1 MAKGRLSASLAA
13 CRENGRTRDNV
24 LRTNQDRD
32 FFIMLQ
38 KPRGTR
44 DFLPDEREARRAVEG
59 RLREVARRYGYR
71 EVCTP
76 EFEDLEL
83 FTMRSGEGII
93 EEMYVFED
101 KGGRKMALRPEI
113 TAAVIRMYI
122 NESKV
127 APKPLRW
134 CYYADCFRYERPQ
147 KGRYRQFWQFG
158 VELIGADTAAAD
170 AETIMLASDMLNA
183 TGVTYDLK
191 VGHLSF
197 MKNLVRDLEPPMQ
210 RRVRA
215 HLDKKDF
222 DGLNATLESLDRTE
236 LAASLTAL
244 VNTRDIEEA
253 FEIAGTIP
261 EKERV
266 EQTIGSLDAAGI
278 KYSLNFGIARGL
290 DYYTGIVFEAFA
302 QNLGAE
308 NQILG
313 GGAYRLAHLFGGD
326 DVASCGFAIG
336 FDRVMVSLGDV
347 QPAKDT
353 IAGIVY
359 TNEGRSFALAVAR
372 AFRAEGIRAEMD
384 LMERG
389 LGAQM
394 AHASKSADFA
404 VVIGKREVESGE
416 VTLKDLRSGEQ
427 KTIGLKAAIAG
438 VGALGSR

>member
-1 MAKGRLSASLAA
+1 
-13 CRENGRTRDNV
+13 
-24 LRTNQDRD
+24 
-32 FFIMLQ
+32 
-38 KPRGTR
+38 
-44 DFLPDEREARRAVEG
+44 
-59 RLREVARRYGYR
+59 
-71 EVCTP
+71 
-76 EFEDLEL
+76 
-83 FTMRSGEGII
+83 
-93 EEMYVFED
+93 
-101 KGGRKMALRPEI
+101 
-113 TAAVIRMYI
+113 MYI
-122 NESKV
+122 NEAKV

-197 MKNLVRDLEPPMQ
+197 MKNLVKDLEPAMQ

-222 DGLNATLESLDRTE
+222 DGLNATLESLNKVD

-244 VNTRDIEEA
+244 VATRDLAEA

-266 EQTIGSLDAAGI
+266 EQTIDSLDASGV

-290 DYYTGIVFEAFA
+290 DYYTGIVFEGFA
-302 QNLGAE
+302 ENLGAE

-336 FDRVMVSLGDV
+336 FDRVMVSLGETR
-347 QPAKDT
+347 ARKDT
-353 IAGIVY
+353 VVGLVCTSEGRKRALEVGRALRDAGIR
-359 TNEGRSFALAVAR
+359 T
-372 AFRAEGIRAEMD
+372 EMD

-389 LGAQM
+389 LGAQL
-394 AHASKSADFA
+394 AHAAKTADFA
-404 VVIGKREVESGE
+404 VVIGLREAESGE
-416 VTLKDLRSGEQ
+416 VTLKNLKTGEQ
-427 KTIGLKAAIAG
+427 KTVGLREAIDE
-438 VGALGSR
+438 VGGARGSC

>member
-1 MAKGRLSASLAA
+1 
-13 CRENGRTRDNV
+13 
-24 LRTNQDRD
+24 
-32 FFIMLQ
+32 MLQ

-44 DFLPDEREARRAVEG
+44 DFLPDEMEGRRAVEMK
-59 RLREVARRYGYR
+59 LREVARCYGYR

-101 KGGRKMALRPEI
+101 KGGRKLALRPEI

-122 NESKV
+122 NEAKV

-134 CYYADCFRYERPQ
+134 CYFADCFRYERPQ

-183 TGVTYDLK
+183 TGVTYELK

-197 MKNLVRDLEPPMQ
+197 MKNLVKDLEPAMQ

-215 HLDKKDF
+215 HLDKKDYE
-222 DGLNATLESLDRTE
+222 GLNATLESLNRTD

-244 VNTRDIEEA
+244 VNTRDLVEA
-253 FEIAGTIP
+253 FEIAGAIP
-261 EKERV
+261 EKERF
-266 EQTIGSLDAAGI
+266 EQTIKSLDAAGV

-290 DYYTGIVFEAFA
+290 DYYTGMVFEGFA
-302 QNLGAE
+302 ENLGAE

-313 GGAYRLAHLFGGD
+313 GGTYRLAHLFGGD

-336 FDRVMVSLGDV
+336 FDRVMVSLGDIKSAIV
-347 QPAKDT
+347 PVVGLVCTSEGRTRALVVAKALRD
-353 IAGIVY
+353 AGIR
-359 TNEGRSFALAVAR
+359 T
-372 AFRAEGIRAEMD
+372 EMD
-384 LMERG
+384 LMGRG
-389 LGAQM
+389 LGAQL
-394 AHASKSADFA
+394 AHAAKTANFA
-404 VVIGKREVESGE
+404 IVIGQREAESGQ
-416 VTLKDLRSGEQ
+416 VTIKNLLTAEQ
-427 KTIGLKAAIAG
+427 KTVDLAAAIAEVRAFG
-438 VGALGSR
+438 PG

>member
-1 MAKGRLSASLAA
+1 M
-13 CRENGRTRDNV
+13 
-24 LRTNQDRD
+24 
-32 FFIMLQ
+32 
-38 KPRGTR
+38 
-44 DFLPDEREARRAVEG
+44 EARRAVE
-59 RLREVARRYGYR
+59 RRMREVARRYGYR

-101 KGGRKMALRPEI
+101 KGGRKLALRPEI

-122 NESKV
+122 NEAKV

-170 AETIMLASDMLNA
+170 AETIMLASDVLNA
-183 TGVTYDLK
+183 TGVTFDLK

-197 MKNLVRDLEPPMQ
+197 MKNLVKELEPAMQ
-210 RRVRA
+210 RKVRA

-222 DGLNATLESLDRTE
+222 DGLNATLESLNKTE
-236 LAASLTAL
+236 LASSLTAL
-244 VNTRDIEEA
+244 VATRDLAEA

-266 EQTIGSLDAAGI
+266 EQTIGMLDAAGVN
-278 KYSLNFGIARGL
+278 YSLNFGIARGL
-290 DYYTGIVFEAFA
+290 DYYTGIVFEGFA

-313 GGAYRLAHLFGGD
+313 GGSYRLAHLFGGD

-336 FDRVMVSLGDV
+336 FDRVMVSLGDT
-347 QPAKDT
+347 QAEKDT
-353 IAGIVY
+353 VVGLVCTA
-359 TNEGRSFALAVAR
+359 EGRKRALEVAR
-372 AFRAEGIRAEMD
+372 AFRDAGIRTEMD

-389 LGAQM
+389 LGAQLQ
-394 AHASKSADFA
+394 HAAKSADFV
-404 VVIGKREVESGE
+404 VVIGQREAESGE
-416 VTLKDLRSGEQ
+416 VTLKDLKTGEQ
-427 KTIGLKAAIAG
+427 KSVGLGAAIAE
-438 VGALGSR
+438 VGARGSC

>member
-1 MAKGRLSASLAA
+1 
-13 CRENGRTRDNV
+13 
-24 LRTNQDRD
+24 
-32 FFIMLQ
+32 MLQ

-44 DFLPDEREARRAVEG
+44 DFLPDEMEARRAVEWK
-59 RLREVARRYGYR
+59 LREVARCFGYR

-83 FTMRSGEGII
+83 FTARSGDGII

-101 KGGRKMALRPEI
+101 KGGRKLALRPEI

-122 NESKV
+122 NEAKV

-134 CYYADCFRYERPQ
+134 CYFADCFRYERPQ

-183 TGVTYDLK
+183 TGVTYELK

-197 MKNLVRDLEPPMQ
+197 MKNLVKDLDPVMQ
-210 RRVRA
+210 RKVRA
-215 HLDKKDF
+215 HLDKKDY
-222 DGLNATLESLDRTE
+222 DGLNATLESLNRTD

-244 VNTRDIEEA
+244 VNTRDLAEA
-253 FEIAGTIP
+253 FEIAGVIP
-261 EKERV
+261 EKERFEKTV
-266 EQTIGSLDAAGI
+266 GALDAFGV

-290 DYYTGIVFEAFA
+290 DYYTGMVFEGFA
-302 QNLGAE
+302 DNLGAE

-313 GGAYRLAHLFGGD
+313 GGTYRLAHLFGGD

-336 FDRVMVSLGDV
+336 FDRVMVSLGDI
-347 QPAKDT
+347 QPVSVP
-353 IAGIVY
+353 IVGLVC
-359 TNEGRSFALAVAR
+359 TAEGRNRALEVANALR
-372 AFRAEGIRAEMD
+372 NAGVRTEMD

-389 LGAQM
+389 LGAQL
-394 AHASKSADFA
+394 AHAAKTANFA
-404 VVIGKREVESGE
+404 IVIGQREAESGQ
-416 VTLKDLRSGEQ
+416 VTLKNLTTAEQ
-427 KTIGLKAAIAG
+427 KTVDLATAVAEVRAFGPG
-438 VGALGSR
+438 

>member
-1 MAKGRLSASLAA
+1 
-13 CRENGRTRDNV
+13 
-24 LRTNQDRD
+24 
-32 FFIMLQ
+32 MLQ

-44 DFLPDEREARRAVEG
+44 DFLPDEMEARRATEW
-59 RLREVARRYGYR
+59 RMREVARRWGYR

-83 FTMRSGEGII
+83 FTMRSGEGIV

-101 KGGRKMALRPEI
+101 KGGRKLALRPEI
-113 TAAVIRMYI
+113 TAAVVRMYI
-122 NESKV
+122 NEAKV

-134 CYYADCFRYERPQ
+134 CYFADCFRYERPQ

-170 AETIMLASDMLNA
+170 AEVIMLAADMLNA
-183 TGVTYDLK
+183 TGVRYELK

-197 MKNLVRDLEPPMQ
+197 MKNLLLDLEPPAQ
-210 RRVRA
+210 RRVMA

-222 DGLNATLESLDRTE
+222 DGLRATLHTMEKPDLADSLVALIGSGD
-236 LAASLTAL
+236 LA
-244 VNTRDIEEA
+244 DA
-253 FEIAGTIP
+253 FEIAGQVPGKDRI
-261 EKERV
+261 
-266 EQTIGSLDAAGI
+266 EQTISTLDAAGVR
-278 KYSLNFGIARGL
+278 YSLNFGIARGL
-290 DYYTGIVFEAFA
+290 DYYTGTVFEGFA
-302 QNLGAE
+302 DNLGAE

-313 GGAYRLAHLFGGD
+313 GGTYRLAHLFGGD
-326 DVASCGFAIG
+326 DTASCGFAIG
-336 FDRVMVSLGDV
+336 FDRVMVSLGEV
-347 QPAKDT
+347 RQKKDT
-353 IAGIVY
+353 VISIVC
-359 TNEGRSFALAVAR
+359 TEEGRKRALEVAR
-372 AFRAEGIRAEMD
+372 AFRDSGIRTEMD

-389 LGAQM
+389 LGAQL

-416 VTLKDLRSGEQ
+416 VTLKDLKSGEQ